1 MKFQYGFLWWVI
13 FFEIGLVFFIVL
25 IAFVYKFY
33 YSSKAKRLKLIS
45 NQVRDYFD
53 NIIRSQSSFSEGS
66 FNSDWRKLEVLLPII
81 LEYNSK
87 ETSPAWQA
95 AQKEFVNSILLPLAR
110 EAATDRYWVNRMLAA
125 QSFQFD
131 TQLQDTKYILK
142 LLDDKIPL
150 IHLHAAMAAII
161 DGNKDGIFHLIEI
174 MAKYNHYS
182 HSIYL
187 QLFHEDIKYI
197 PDFVTEF
204 LVESKDPQI
213 RWVCYEILI
222 KYPPI
227 KDLGYIE
234 EDIKSENQELQ
245 INAIKYYKYALGEKA
260 VPKLLE
266 LLETQ
271 KWGAR
276 VICLHSLGSLKAL
289 SALPEIEKCLHD
301 HVWWVRTAAAQ
312 ALKQMG
318 EPGLAIL
325 NAQSVETD
333 RYAYDAAMHA
343 LNKPP
348 APKKE

>member
-1 MKFQYGFLWWVI
+1 MKFHYGFLWAVI
-13 FFEIGLVFFIVL
+13 FFEIALVFFIVI

-33 YSSKAKRLKLIS
+33 YSSKAAKIKLHT
-45 NQVRDYFD
+45 QELRDYLESLIQGKD
-53 NIIRSQSSFSEGS
+53 TFSEGAIHS
-66 FNSDWRKLEVLLPII
+66 TWKKMEIVLPVI
-81 LEYNSK
+81 LEFEAK
-87 ETSPAWQA
+87 EKAPLWEKTK
-95 AQKEFVNSILLPLAR
+95 KELVNTVLLPLAR
-110 EAATDRYWVNRMLAA
+110 EGAEDRYWVTRMLAA

-131 TQLQDTKYILK
+131 TNLEDTRYIVK
-142 LLDDKIPL
+142 LLEDKIPL

-161 DGNKDGIFHLIEI
+161 DGNKDAIFRLIEI

-182 HSIYL
+182 HAIYL
-187 QLFHEDIKYI
+187 QLFEPSYTYI
-197 PDFVTEF
+197 PDFIQEF
-204 LVESKDPQI
+204 LALNQDPLI

-227 KDLGYIE
+227 HNLDSID
-234 EDIKSENQELQ
+234 EDVKSDNQELQ
-245 INAIKYYKYALGEKA
+245 INAIKYYKYAMGEKA

-266 LLETQ
+266 LLNTQ

-276 VICLHSLGSLKAL
+276 VICLHCLGSLKAT
-289 SALPEIEKCLHD
+289 SVIPDIEKCLHD

-318 EPGLAIL
+318 DEGLAVL
-325 NAQSVETD
+325 NEQSEEKD